1 MRRRLL
7 ILQVAIVLLTVVTAG
22 VALLAIQQR
31 EVRAGYRDQMLQL
44 SHSVAE
50 DPRIVEALNSSDPA
64 EQIQPIAEVVRN
76 ATGVTYVVVTDTEGI
91 RMSHPD
97 PERIGRRV
105 STDPSIP
112 LAGQTY
118 IGTQTGTLGRS
129 WRVKVPVFEPGGEV
143 VGTVSVGTLETTL
156 SSQFFDELTVILL
169 VLGGATVLGVV
180 GAAAATQLIRKR
192 IYQLDPDDAAEMLR
206 AHRAMLHGIRE
217 GVVAVDPAYR
227 VRLVNDEAAR
237 LLDLDAADV
246 EVGAAMEDI
255 LEANLAQL
263 VRSGVTD
270 DRLVLAGSRVL
281 VARCDA
287 ATDDRDAVGTVLM
300 LRDRTD
306 LHAVVRELDGAHS
319 LTEGLRAQAHEH
331 SNRLHVL
338 LGLLELGETHEAMTF
353 IRRIGAGGPL
363 TGSGQAPGVEDIEIC
378 ALLHSLVHRGVERNV
393 DVQVAPGS
401 TVPVLGDDPSLQMDV
416 LTVLANLVENAL
428 TACRLG
434 GRVLVELG
442 HESSPTGSRMT
453 LRVDDDGAGMP
464 AELAERVFDVGVS
477 TKEPVRPG
485 AAGPHGIGLALVR
498 RIALRRGGSAQI
510 VSSPLGGSGVL
521 VHLDVQ
527 VAATE
532 NAMLSS

>member
-1 MRRRLL
+1 M
-7 ILQVAIVLLTVVTAG
+7 T
-22 VALLAIQQR
+22 
-31 EVRAGYRDQMLQL
+31 
-44 SHSVAE
+44 
-50 DPRIVEALNSSDPA
+50 SSDPA
-64 EQIQPIAEVVRN
+64 AQIQPIAEVVRN
-76 ATGVTYVVVTDTEGI
+76 ATGETYVVVTDTEGI
-91 RMSHPD
+91 RMAHPD
-97 PERIGRRV
+97 PERIGERV

-118 IGTQTGTLGRS
+118 IDTQTGTLGRS
-129 WRVKVPVFEPGGEV
+129 WQVKVPVFGPAGAV
-143 VGTVSVGTLETTL
+143 VGTVSVGTLESTL

-180 GAAAATQLIRKR
+180 GAAGATQLIRKR

-206 AHRAMLHGIRE
+206 AHRA
-217 GVVAVDPAYR
+217 
-227 VRLVNDEAAR
+227 
-237 LLDLDAADV
+237 
-246 EVGAAMEDI
+246 
-255 LEANLAQL
+255 NLAQL
-263 VRSGVTD
+263 VRSGGTD

-319 LTEGLRAQAHEH
+319 LTEGLRAQAQEH

-338 LGLLELGETHEAMTF
+338 LGLLELLELGETQEAMTF
-353 IRRIGAGGPL
+353 IRRTGAGGPL
-363 TGSGQAPGVEDIEIC
+363 TGSQQGPGVEDVEVC

-401 TVPVLGDDPSLQMDV
+401 TVPVLNDDPSLQMDV

-434 GRVLVELG
+434 GRVLIELG
-442 HESSPTGSRMT
+442 HEASPAGSRMT

-464 AELAERVFDVGVS
+464 AELAERVFDVGVT

-485 AAGPHGIGLALVR
+485 SAGPHGIGLALVR

-510 VSSPLGGSGVL
+510 VPSPLGGSGVL
-521 VHLDVQ
+521 VQFEVQFEVQ
-527 VAATE
+527 VVASE
-532 NAMLSS
+532 DVVLSL